1 MLVSAM
7 MMMMIV
13 GNGCDEVKEE
23 GVPPPRCRLDLMKL
37 VV

>member
-1 MLVSAM
+1 MLVSAI
-7 MMMMIV
+7 MMMIV

-23 GVPPPRCRLDLMKL
+23 GVPPPRSRLDLMKL